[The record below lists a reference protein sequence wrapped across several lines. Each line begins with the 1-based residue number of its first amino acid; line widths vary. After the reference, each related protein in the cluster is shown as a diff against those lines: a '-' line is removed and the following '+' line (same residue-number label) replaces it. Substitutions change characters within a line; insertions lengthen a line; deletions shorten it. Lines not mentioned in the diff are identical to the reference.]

1 MSGGTL
7 ERLTIEC
14 INLLVFDHQ
23 QMKMYIFLYDGSFA
37 LLDVPFRN
45 LSYFLTDQIYSAKK
59 KWDSEAVR

>member
-7 ERLTIEC
+7 ERLTVEC

-45 LSYFLTDQIYSAKK
+45 LSYFFN
-59 KWDSEAVR
+59 